1 MRTVDNIRLPGKPL
15 RQYVSGMKMWWTHW
29 AMVGMLGVFA
39 TGGCSQAPDNTQ
51 EDKEPHYLSGRR
63 QVQQRDW
70 EGAERS
76 FHKSLEANPGSALAH
91 YELGVIYLSHRPKP
105 AAAVYHL
112 DRYLALKP
120 RAANKNDVLGHIAAA
135 KRDLAA
141 DIHGTPDAPSQ
152 SVMKLR
158 AELNRLAAETQALRH
173 QLQSRGIT
181 PNPNFARATN
191 APVAFNASPGN
202 RPNAQPVN
210 PPQTVAT
217 GNHKVKRGENP
228 SSIARQHRIP
238 LQKLLAANP
247 GLRPSKLQVGQVLK
261 IPAQ

>member
-1 MRTVDNIRLPGKPL
+1 
-15 RQYVSGMKMWWTHW
+15 MKLWGTQ
-29 AMVGMLGVFA
+29 FA
-39 TGGCSQAPDNTQ
+39 AAVVLALSGCSQAPDSTQ

-76 FHKSLEANPGSALAH
+76 FHKSLEANPGSSLAH
-91 YELGVIYLSHRPKP
+91 YELGVIYLSHRPNP

-120 RAANKNDVLGHIAAA
+120 QAANKNGVLGHIAAA

-152 SVMKLR
+152 SVLKLR
-158 AELNRLAAETQALRH
+158 AELNRLAAEAQALRH
-173 QLQSRGIT
+173 QLQSHGIT
-181 PNPNFARATN
+181 PNPGFARATN
-191 APVAFNASPGN
+191 APVAIPPDQ
-202 RPNAQPVN
+202 RHPNPARVN
-210 PPQTVAT
+210 PPAAVASST
-217 GNHKVKRGENP
+217 HKVKRGENP

-247 GLRPSKLQVGQVLK
+247 GLRPSKLQVGQALK
-261 IPAQ
+261 IPAH